1 MDPARRAAPPFQRIA
16 ARQLLPPCPR
26 RRSPQQTERKTPPR
40 PPHRHAPG
48 RVRFLS
54 LAETGVA
61 LRQDPPGCAC
71 RRAKGL
77 ADRGPMRVDRPDAS
91 PEPARAQPYLTLARS
106 RLLKLT

>member
-1 MDPARRAAPPFQRIA
+1 MDPARRAEPPFQRTA
-16 ARQLLPPCPR
+16 ARQLLLPCPR
-26 RRSPQQTERKTPPR
+26 RRSLQQTERRRPPR
-40 PPHRHAPG
+40 PPRRHAPC

-77 ADRGPMRVDRPDAS
+77 ADRGPMRADHPDAS
-91 PEPARAQPYLTLARS
+91 PEPARAQPYPTLARS
-106 RLLKLT
+106 RLLELT